1 MNSIKLINSEELVDT
16 VFIKDFSRNNT
27 KLKKIEKSLEE
38 NKNSDLAL
46 VNKLKKE
53 MYLINQGLYGESS
66 VYFELKNS
74 LLPMLCFHDIK
85 IKTAQT
91 CAQIDFLVI
100 TNKFMCIMETKNL
113 VGDITVNEDGDFIR
127 EIKYKDGITR
137 EGMYSPITQGR
148 RHARILK
155 KALIDAG
162 ILEANAFPIKS
173 IAVMANH
180 KNIIDKKNAPIE
192 VSKNI
197 YRCDQIVNFLEKEMN
212 SSDYGMILTDSKI
225 QSIAKKILQLSVEDE
240 KEDNKKANINEHISS
255 KEIKT
260 NNIVIP
266 FTNTHVVQSVQK
278 EEKLNFNRENIYNNI
293 VQKPKDENNV
303 LNKDISVSLDICD
316 YQNDR
321 LIRMLKKFRYE
332 NAQINNKKPYEVF
345 TNKEMDLLVLNKP
358 KTISDLKKINLR
370 SWVIN
375 ELGIKLLQLINP
387 DISYS
392 TKAANQK
399 DMSKNIEMKLKQY
412 RDEIAKKNNLKPYE
426 IFTNAEILRL
436 VGANPS
442 TIDELFEIKGFNKKE
457 KILKYGKDI
466 LNIINR

>member
-212 SSDYGMILTDSKI
+212 SSDYGMMLTDSKI
-225 QSIAKKILQLSVEDE
+225 QSIANKILTLSESEENDKETSVNE
-240 KEDNKKANINEHISS
+240 KISS
-255 KEIKT
+255 KDNKISNT
-260 NNIVIP
+260 VIP
-266 FTNTHVVQSVQK
+266 FSKTHIVQSIQK
-278 EEKLNFNRENIYNNI
+278 EEKLGFNIEDIHSNL
-293 VQKPKDENNV
+293 VQKPENKSNV
-303 LNKDISVSLDICD
+303 LNKDISVSLNIYD
-316 YQNDR
+316 YQNDK
-321 LIRMLKKFRYE
+321 LIKMLRKFRYE
-332 NAQINNKKPYEVF
+332 NAQINNKKPCEVF
-345 TNKEMDLLVLNKP
+345 TNKEMDLLISNKP

-375 ELGIKLLQLINP
+375 ELGIKLLQVINP
-387 DISYS
+387 DISYP
-392 TKAANQK
+392 TKVLDRK
-399 DMSKNIEMKLKQY
+399 DVCKNIEIKLKEY
-412 RDEIAKKNNLKPYE
+412 RDKIAEENNLKPYE

-436 VGANPS
+436 IEAKPS

-457 KILKYGKDI
+457 KILKYGEDI
-466 LNIINR
+466 LNMINI

>member
-212 SSDYGMILTDSKI
+212 SSDYGMMLTDSKI
-225 QSIAKKILQLSVEDE
+225 QSIANKILTLSESEENDKETSVNE
-240 KEDNKKANINEHISS
+240 KISS
-255 KEIKT
+255 KDNKISNT
-260 NNIVIP
+260 VIP
-266 FTNTHVVQSVQK
+266 FSKTHIVQSIQK
-278 EEKLNFNRENIYNNI
+278 EEKLGFNIEDIHSNL
-293 VQKPKDENNV
+293 VQKPENKSNV
-303 LNKDISVSLDICD
+303 LNKDISVSLNIYD
-316 YQNDR
+316 YQNDK
-321 LIRMLKKFRYE
+321 LIKMLRKFRYE

-345 TNKEMDLLVLNKP
+345 TNKEMDLLISNKP

-375 ELGIKLLQLINP
+375 ELGIKLLQVINP
-387 DISYS
+387 DISYP
-392 TKAANQK
+392 TKVLDRK
-399 DMSKNIEMKLKQY
+399 DVYKNIEIKLKEY
-412 RDEIAKKNNLKPYE
+412 RDKIAEENNLKPYE

-436 VGANPS
+436 IEAKPS

-457 KILKYGKDI
+457 KILKYGEDI
-466 LNIINR
+466 LNMINI